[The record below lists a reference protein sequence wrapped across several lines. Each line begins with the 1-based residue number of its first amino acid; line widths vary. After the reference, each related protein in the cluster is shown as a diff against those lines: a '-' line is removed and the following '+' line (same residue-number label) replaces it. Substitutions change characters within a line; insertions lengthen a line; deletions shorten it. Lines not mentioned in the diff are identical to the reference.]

1 MKQKKAVS
9 KSVTFEYP
17 CYMLP
22 PFLQGVVSLK
32 DYRDWLDHKA
42 NHLWVRDNKLKRPY
56 AEENTKMVYKQS
68 IHQAVLDGGEF
79 DPYTGEKLNWGLIS
93 KKRTLKKEEFVND
106 YLHTYAMHPAVD
118 HINPEEFGF
127 EICSWISNESK
138 SSMTPDEFVEFC
150 QKVAAFRGQAKNSRW

>member
-42 NHLWVRDNKLKRPY
+42 NHLWVRDNKLNRPC
-56 AEENTKMVYKQS
+56 AKENPIRAYKQK
-68 IHQAVLDGGEF
+68 IHQAVIDGGEF
-79 DPYTGEKLNWGLIS
+79 DPYTGEKINWELIS
-93 KKRTLKKEEFVND
+93 KVKTLKREEYVND
-106 YLHTYAMHPAVD
+106 FLNANAMLPAVD

-138 SSMTPDEFVEFC
+138 SCMTPEEFVGFC
-150 QKVAAFRGQAKNSRW
+150 QKVVSFRGQVKNSRW